1 VDIQLADEHL
11 YVLDDR
17 LTPEDVRQRAMDRRT
32 AAFGGGLGGL
42 LQRPRPEDI
51 ELVASQH
58 RLEPF
63 WHVACEARYVYDRS
77 RTYPVP
83 ASGPEVRGLTIYDR
97 EHEVTPGAPTGTFS
111 LPAVEH
117 CREEFSGEL
126 FVDAVSGAATAD
138 GPSII
143 TNPKRELGDLG
154 SLEDG
159 ETIVVPP
166 EQRASYVVRQLL
178 GTMMKPVQADRM
190 DEESLTVRQV
200 DLYYRPW
207 YAFEFFWKPKNK
219 RAIVEL
225 DGVTGET
232 RPGQALF
239 VRVSKMVN
247 RDTLFDLGADSVGLL
262 IPGGSLA
269 VKVAKIAIDQTE
281 RRPT

>member
-1 VDIQLADEHL
+1 MEIQLADEHV

-17 LTPEDVRQRAMDRRT
+17 LSPEEIRQRAMDRRT

-51 ELVASQH
+51 ELVASQR

-77 RTYPVP
+77 RTYTVP
-83 ASGPEVRGLTIYDR
+83 ASGSEVKGLTIYER
-97 EHEVTPGAPTGTFS
+97 EHESSGGTFT

-117 CREEFSGEL
+117 CREEFGGEL
-126 FVDAVSGAATAD
+126 FVDAMNGSATPDGAT
-138 GPSII
+138 II
-143 TNPKRELGDLG
+143 TNPRREVSDFAALD
-154 SLEDG
+154 DG

-166 EQRASYVVRQLL
+166 EQRASFVVRQLL

-190 DEESLTVRQV
+190 DEESLVVRHV

-207 YAFEFFWKPKNK
+207 WAFEFYWKPKSK
-219 RAIVEL
+219 TAIVEL
-225 DGVTGET
+225 DAVTGQT
-232 RPGQALF
+232 RSGQALF

-247 RDTLFDLGADSVGLL
+247 RDTLFDIGADTVGL
-262 IPGGSLA
+262 IVPGGSIA
-269 VKVAKIAIDQTE
+269 VKVAKLAIDQTE
-281 RRPT
+281 RPTP